1 MNSTNGNHFRPQGRI
16 DILKKRYLPRM
27 MSGRDEERL
36 IVGPLWMIS
45 GAAGTSSN
53 EAIPFLP
60 ATHYRQCVIWCDEIF
75 PAFVLDPSA
84 LILDKSTPVMF
95 VFVGAR

>member
-1 MNSTNGNHFRPQGRI
+1 
-16 DILKKRYLPRM
+16 M
-27 MSGRDEERL
+27 MSGRDEEGL

-45 GAAGTSSN
+45 GAAGTSSK
-53 EAIPFLP
+53 EAIAFLP
-60 ATHYRQCVIWCDEIF
+60 ATHHRQCIIWCDKIF

-84 LILDKSTPVMF
+84 LNLDKSTSVMF